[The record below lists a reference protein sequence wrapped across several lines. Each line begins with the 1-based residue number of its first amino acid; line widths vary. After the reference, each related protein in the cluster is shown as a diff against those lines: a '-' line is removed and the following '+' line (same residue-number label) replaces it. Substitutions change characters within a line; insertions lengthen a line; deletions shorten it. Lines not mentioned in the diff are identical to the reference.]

1 MRCLHGSVSMPFV
14 IVAWLTWFLCW
25 SHWTDLFWLQ
35 NLLPMAT
42 WQSCACNCST
52 FCTYTYSG
60 SPHNVMH
67 LSSYC
72 EPVLNLI
79 KILWFRQQPH
89 ETLQVHFYC
98 QSSNNTCNFH
108 NIIFMW
114 DPNVI
119 LYIHAW
125 LSSHNVIQNS
135 THQIS
140 QLQLPANAHTT
151 ELAYYR
157 NSNVKGT
164 VNDSYSYT
172 AHAQKHNIHT
182 HIRVIFDWN
191 QQH

>member
-1 MRCLHGSVSMPFV
+1 MPFV

-98 QSSNNTCNFH
+98 QISNDTCNFISH
-108 NIIFMW
+108 IHLSSECRPIYTCEFTEDFGIW
-114 DPNVI
+114 CIESTLVHKECPNVI
-119 LYIHAW
+119 LLVGF
-125 LSSHNVIQNS
+125 LSSSVYIIITPQM
-135 THQIS
+135 
-140 QLQLPANAHTT
+140 
-151 ELAYYR
+151 
-157 NSNVKGT
+157 
-164 VNDSYSYT
+164 
-172 AHAQKHNIHT
+172 
-182 HIRVIFDWN
+182 
-191 QQH
+191 